1 MGLDFL
7 LKSSGNALLAD
18 DMGLGKTVQTLA
30 YIASEKQS
38 SPVLVVAPLV
48 TLTNWQREIEKFMKK
63 KSRNGRIV
71 EDGVPTITSIRSG
84 KQKKFLIMISILSIT
99 SYFINAKLICQN

>member
-1 MGLDFL
+1 MVTLWMI
-7 LKSSGNALLAD
+7 LKSGNALNTE

-30 YIASEKQS
+30 YIAQEKQEV
-38 SPVLVVAPLV
+38 PVLVVAPLV
-48 TLTNWQREIEKFMKK
+48 TLTNWQREIERFMKK

-84 KQKKFLIMISILSIT
+84 KQKEISDLLLT
-99 SYFINAKLICQN
+99 NYCN